1 MTPEQKK
8 IEEFEDFLDWA
19 TKIVNSWPEWKRNVL
34 GSSSRSTNDIPREP
48 IYKKGNEVAVPD
60 YLLCDRCGCQ
70 IQKYQQIS
78 IPYKTETDPAGDI
91 DTLITNG
98 DYCNECLKSFLS
110 FLCMKF
116 ERQDLYKIGI
126 LFKEWHEMNIKGRR
140 DAAKAV

>member
-8 IEEFEDFLDWA
+8 KEEFEDFLDWA
-19 TKIVNSWPEWKRNVL
+19 TKIVNSWPEWKRGVL
-34 GSSSRSTNDIPREP
+34 TSSSRSTNDVSREP
-48 IYKKGNEVAVPD
+48 IHRKEDKVATLD

-98 DYCNECLKSFLS
+98 DYCNECLKSFLF

-116 ERQDLYKIGI
+116 ERQDLYKLGI
-126 LFKEWHEMNIKGRR
+126 LFKEWHEKNMKDRR
-140 DAAKAV
+140 NGTKAI